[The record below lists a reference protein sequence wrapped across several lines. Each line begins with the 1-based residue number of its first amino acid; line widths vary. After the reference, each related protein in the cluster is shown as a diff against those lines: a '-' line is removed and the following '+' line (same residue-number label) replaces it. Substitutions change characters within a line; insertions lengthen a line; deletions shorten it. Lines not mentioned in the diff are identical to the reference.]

1 MKVYYQ
7 GISLRNLRK
16 IKDRYKNLMPEVET
30 GVTEIIEFRKDSV
43 EAQWIIDNI
52 LPDVEKYTGRK
63 HQFHR
68 AVIFGQGPNS
78 HPIEHVDGFWPPKPD
93 AIIWSLNIPIKNCE
107 KGEMVWW
114 GGKFDVS
121 TISNA
126 PDYDNGFKPETRTD
140 VKKLNSLQ
148 LTWHGDKHLIDRV
161 VVDEPTIV
169 KVDIPHQVINSS
181 NKVRM
186 LLAVRFTPD
195 LII

>member
-1 MKVYYQ
+1 MTVFQQ
-7 GISLRNLRK
+7 GISLTRLRD
-16 IKDRYKNLMPEVET
+16 IQERYKDMMPAVDAGIT
-30 GVTEIIEFRKDSV
+30 QVLEFKKDSE
-43 EAQWIIDNI
+43 EAKWIAENI
-52 LPDVEKYTGRK
+52 LSDVEKYTGRK
-63 HQFHR
+63 HQFHK

-78 HPIEHVDGFWPPKPD
+78 HPIEHVDGFWPPKPN

-107 KGEMVWW
+107 KGEMLWW

-121 TISNA
+121 TIPNA
-126 PDYDNGFKPETRTD
+126 PDYDSGFKPETPTD

-169 KVDIPHQVINSS
+169 RVDIPHQVINSS